1 MKTIK
6 YKGKFELNYVSPS
19 QIVIKILASGNKSV
33 VRSSQGEISDIKI
46 FQDRFFVA
54 YTTETILICDLNI
67 SKTSEIMWRG
77 SGKEKFDF
85 SNPNVCMIF
94 NAGELTLIEYG
105 NNEPLGNCRT
115 EHMKSALISARLN
128 YFGQN
133 TQGTKIIAY
142 LLDLQTLCI

>member
-1 MKTIK
+1 
-6 YKGKFELNYVSPS
+6 
-19 QIVIKILASGNKSV
+19 
-33 VRSSQGEISDIKI
+33 
-46 FQDRFFVA
+46 
-54 YTTETILICDLNI
+54 
-67 SKTSEIMWRG
+67 
-77 SGKEKFDF
+77 
-85 SNPNVCMIF
+85 MIF